1 MGLLSD
7 DTNSDAKYNIEKEAS
22 KCNKD
27 NAKEW
32 IKSTLSKNNKAAKDL
47 NKKTNQNDGKKTT
60 VKSEKIDTN
69 GFLKKEDKNDI

>member
-1 MGLLSD
+1 LGALSAGEASFRGIAINMGLLSD

-32 IKSTLSKNNKAAKDL
+32 IVIVGFIVI
-47 NKKTNQNDGKKTT
+47 NQF
-60 VKSEKIDTN
+60 VVW
-69 GFLKKEDKNDI
+69 FLRVD